1 MKKRKR
7 RPPSYE
13 ERKRRLV
20 NRVLRC
26 IDKDE
31 LPKAIAILATYI
43 TRHHE
48 VFEKPPF

>member
-1 MKKRKR
+1 MKRKR
-7 RPPSYE
+7 QPLSYE

-31 LPKAIAILATYI
+31 IPKAIATLSNYLLK
-43 TRHHE
+43 HHE

>member
-1 MKKRKR
+1 MKRKR
-7 RPPSYE
+7 HPLSYE

-26 IDKDE
+26 IDRDE
-31 LPKAIAILATYI
+31 LPKAIAIISNYLVK
-43 TRHHE
+43 HHD